1 MTDDGPEGLPVQNVD
16 GETATRMRDFMRA
29 RMGNQVTEE
38 ELFWLCSGLITG
50 IVSSVRE
57 IAWAAAIDRRL
68 GEEGMTLETRIGVS
82 PAFPAFLNIEGDE
95 TFGH

>member
-16 GETATRMRDFMRA
+16 DDTAVRIRNFMKA

-57 IAWAAAIDRRL
+57 VGWAAAIDRKL
-68 GEEGMTLETRIGVS
+68 GEEGMTPETRIGVS
-82 PAFPAFLNIEGDE
+82 PAFPAFLDIEGDE
-95 TFGH
+95 TFGP